1 MEHFND
7 SGKNEQRELSGVEKF
22 EEILKLFG
30 TETAREAFVAT
41 CKEYISTRRIE
52 NSRDGE
58 NYSRG
63 STKYSHP
70 KRADLH
76 NTIMDI
82 LARLGAQSKNI
93 SAQQETILREIH
105 NRDDAAEI
113 IKAYIVTTE
122 HQKDEDEDEKIKKKQ
137 NMSGTA
143 YFHSL
148 GKGE

>member
-1 MEHFND
+1 MEHI
-7 SGKNEQRELSGVEKF
+7 KPEQEQRELSDIEKF
-22 EEILKLFG
+22 GEVLKLFG
-30 TETAREAFVAT
+30 TDQAREGFLAT

-52 NSRDGE
+52 NTKDGE
-58 NYSRG
+58 NYSRDI
-63 STKYSHP
+63 KYSHP

-82 LARLGAQSKNI
+82 LSRLATQSKNI
-93 SAQQETILREIH
+93 SPQQETILRKMH

-113 IKAYIVTTE
+113 IRAYVVATE
-122 HQKDEDEDEKIKKKQ
+122 HQEDEDEDEKIKRRQ
-137 NMSGTA
+137 TMSGTA